1 MGRHGQRGTG
11 VYRMRYW
18 YIVDNEGQYSGKAK
32 TFEQAY
38 YRVTEIIAENPYK
51 ELNIINEQQYEDI
64 NIDGWCEGG
73 LHIDRNGVS
82 DVEYIESAEYWR
94 EEDAK
99 AYRRSM
105 IL

>member
-1 MGRHGQRGTG
+1 
-11 VYRMRYW
+11 MRYW

-51 ELNIINEQQYEDI
+51 ELNIINEQQYEDLCF
-64 NIDGWCEGG
+64 DGWCEGG
-73 LHIDRNGVS
+73 LHFDSAGMT
-82 DVEYIESAEYWR
+82 DIEEIEDIEHWR
-94 EEDAK
+94 EEEAK